1 MEVYVVIGIYRGVLD
16 IDAVKVF
23 ADPRKAID
31 YKKQLEEEHKEQEK
45 IQQIVSRFL
54 DSEVQK
60 GICFKGISKKE
71 IVFKSTSSSLSY
83 DFRLKKNKILAGI
96 KEEFPR
102 IKDIR
107 IEIG

>member
-1 MEVYVVIGIYRGVLD
+1 MATHIKDLVDKFL
-16 IDAVKVF
+16 A
-23 ADPRKAID
+23 
-31 YKKQLEEEHKEQEK
+31 KKKEEYKEQER

-54 DSEVQK
+54 DSEAQE
-60 GICFKGISKKE
+60 GICFKGIFKKE

-83 DFRLKKNKILAGI
+83 DFKLKKDKILTGI

>member
-1 MEVYVVIGIYRGVLD
+1 MATHIKDLVDKFLAQKKEE
-16 IDAVKVF
+16 
-23 ADPRKAID
+23 
-31 YKKQLEEEHKEQEK
+31 YKGQER

-54 DSEVQK
+54 NPEAQK
-60 GICFKGISKKE
+60 DLCFKGVFKKE
-71 IVFKSTSSSLSY
+71 IVFRSTSSSLSY
-83 DFRLKKNKILAGI
+83 DFRLKKDKILAGI

>member
-1 MEVYVVIGIYRGVLD
+1 MATHIKDLVGKFLAE
-16 IDAVKVF
+16 
-23 ADPRKAID
+23 
-31 YKKQLEEEHKEQEK
+31 KKEEHKEQER

-54 DSEVQK
+54 DPEAQK
-60 GICFKGISKKE
+60 GICFKGIFKKE
-71 IVFKSTSSSLSY
+71 AVFKSTSSSYSY
-83 DFRLKKNKILAGI
+83 NFRLKKDKILAGI

>member
-1 MEVYVVIGIYRGVLD
+1 MATHIKDLVGKFL
-16 IDAVKVF
+16 A
-23 ADPRKAID
+23 
-31 YKKQLEEEHKEQEK
+31 KKKEEHKEQER

-54 DSEVQK
+54 DPEAQK
-60 GICFKGISKKE
+60 GICFKGIFKKE
-71 IVFKSTSSSLSY
+71 AVFKSASSSHSY
-83 DFRLKKNKILAGI
+83 NFRLKKDKILAGI